1 MTTLND
7 LTDVVITE
15 PQDGQRLVRE
25 GSFWINKSIDIPEPP
40 TPAEWVRPADWLP
53 ITEIDASEQKFI
65 GLMAITDDDSN
76 FAALSASGAYT
87 VDWGDGTTTNHATA
101 TTALK
106 LYDYSAI
113 SNDTLSER
121 GYKQVIV
128 TVTPQAGQN
137 LTALN
142 LNVRHTQ
149 AGLQAYE
156 TGWLDIGVGSPNFNA
171 SGLQIGANETV
182 RKRMLE
188 RARIANVGN
197 QTSMSRLFENCAL
210 LQSVFL
216 PNTSGVTLT
225 SSMFLNC
232 TSLKEV
238 PLFDTSSVTNM
249 TTMFSG
255 CSSLQAVPLFDT
267 SNVTSMVSAFSSN
280 PALRDVPLLD
290 TSSVLDMT
298 RMFSGCSSLQEIP
311 MFNTANVTNMA
322 EFLRNCTS
330 LRSVPLLDTSKVTNM
345 FTMFQNCHSLQSVPA
360 FVTTAVSSAANLNST
375 FGACNSL
382 TRIEA
387 KNFNFTFSV
396 AGCKLSAVALD
407 EIYTNLPTVT
417 GQTITVTGNWGTAS
431 HTPSIATAKG
441 WTVTV

>member
-1 MTTLND
+1 MPTSTGKIYLGSV
-7 LTDVVITE
+7 LVSGGGE
-15 PQDGQRLVRE
+15 P
-25 GSFWINKSIDIPEPP
+25 SS
-40 TPAEWVRPADWLP
+40 EWVRPADWLP
-53 ITEIDASEQKFI
+53 ITEVGASEQKFI
-65 GLMAITDDDSN
+65 GLMAITNDDSN

-87 VDWGDGTTTNHATA
+87 VDWGDGTTTNHATG

-142 LNVRHTQ
+142 LNVKHTQ

-156 TGWLDIGVGSPNFNA
+156 TRWLDIEIGSPNFTTTGMVIRTNT
-171 SGLQIGANETV
+171 ETV
-182 RKRMLE
+182 RMRLVE
-188 RARIANVGN
+188 RIRIANLGN
-197 QTSMSRLFENCAL
+197 RVNCFSLLANCSS
-210 LQSVFL
+210 LQSVPLF
-216 PNTSGVTLT
+216 NTSNVT
-225 SSMFLNC
+225 SMNAMFVSC
-232 TSLKEV
+232 ISLQSI
-238 PLFDTSSVTNM
+238 PLFDTSSVTDM
-249 TTMFSG
+249 GGMLSG

-267 SNVTSMVSAFSSN
+267 SNVISMVSAFSFN
-280 PALRDVPLLD
+280 PALKDVPLLD

-417 GQTITVTGNWGTAS
+417 GQTIVVTGNWGTAS